1 MRLPVPVAAAVRWP
15 LEWILAHGFEERGA
29 LAHRR
34 DEVAPTLFCC
44 RDARRQPPAL
54 ILHRATLMNRWLPL
68 QMAKDAKAAVA
79 ILYHLKTNTI
89 ARVNHKAKGYE
100 GRKMYKARA
109 ANIYYEPGGKLT
121 PGETAQDAVIREVR
135 EETGLDLT
143 TAAIFT
149 CIGSVQEES
158 CKAMVFCYTVA
169 GEEPHSM
176 TSGDG
181 ILACHWTPR
190 RFAKQGAHYRLQR
203 SLHLTYDMIASARS
217 RDVQSTH
224 NGGGTTATA
233 SCPHDDVDP
242 RTLFH
247 GLPPLKKAKAET
259 KQ

>member
-1 MRLPVPVAAAVRWP
+1 MLSQ
-15 LEWILAHGFEERGA
+15 
-29 LAHRR
+29 
-34 DEVAPTLFCC
+34 T
-44 RDARRQPPAL
+44 
-54 ILHRATLMNRWLPL
+54 TLMTRCLST

-79 ILYHLKTNTI
+79 ILYHLKTDTI

-121 PGETAQDAVIREVR
+121 PGETAQDAVIREVH

-143 TAAIFT
+143 TTDKFT
-149 CIGSVQEES
+149 FIGSVYERS

-169 GEEPHSM
+169 GEEPPSM
-176 TSGDG
+176 TPGDG

-203 SLHLTYDMIASARS
+203 SLALTYDMIARAQSTHS
-217 RDVQSTH
+217 GDVQSTR
-224 NGGGTTATA
+224 NGGGTTAAA
-233 SCPHDDVDP
+233 SRPRDDVDP

-247 GLPPLKKAKAET
+247 GLPPLKKAKADSSKDDNRPT

>member
-54 ILHRATLMNRWLPL
+54 ILHRATLTTRCLPTH
-68 QMAKDAKAAVA
+68 MAKDAETAVA
-79 ILYHLKTNTI
+79 ILCHLKTDTI

-109 ANIYYEPGGKLT
+109 ANIYYEPGGKVI

-143 TAAIFT
+143 TADKFT
-149 CIGSVQEES
+149 FIGSVYERS

-169 GEEPHSM
+169 GDEPPSM
-176 TSGDG
+176 TPGDG

-203 SLHLTYDMIASARS
+203 SLHLTYGMIDRAR
-217 RDVQSTH
+217 RQWIV
-224 NGGGTTATA
+224 GTTRSGAAATA
-233 SCPHDDVDP
+233 SCPRDDVDP

-247 GLPPLKKAKAET
+247 GLPPLKKAKAEP
-259 KQ
+259 K